1 MLVACV
7 TAIALVLGL
16 TGVAQTAPTP
26 PNQAAAAAPAGNAE
40 NGKLLFVKYGC
51 AECHGREGQGAPT
64 SGPRVAPGPLPF
76 AGFAK
81 YVRAPRLQM
90 PPYTAKV
97 VSDQELADIYA
108 YLRSRPRPP
117 AVDTVLPR

>member
-1 MLVACV
+1 MLVRCV
-7 TAIALVLGL
+7 TAIALLLGT
-16 TGVAQTAPTP
+16 TGVAQTP
-26 PNQAAAAAPAGNAE
+26 PSQVAAAAPGGNTE

-64 SGPRVAPGPLPF
+64 SGPRIGPAPLPY
-76 AGFAK
+76 AGFAR

-97 VSDQELADIYA
+97 VSDQELADIHA

-117 AVDTVLPR
+117 AVDTVLPK